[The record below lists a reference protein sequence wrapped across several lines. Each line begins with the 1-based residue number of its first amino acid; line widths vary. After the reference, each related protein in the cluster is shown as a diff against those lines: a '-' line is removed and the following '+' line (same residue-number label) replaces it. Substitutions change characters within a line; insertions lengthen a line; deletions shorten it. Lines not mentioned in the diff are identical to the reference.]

1 MSKRTQLGPVCCP
14 SQYRKAKGGTFESAF
29 ELAHI
34 FDQVAFSE
42 NQGAL
47 YSVIIDIGVRVYY
60 RFELRL
66 GHFLF
71 AHLQG
76 ERKI

>member
-1 MSKRTQLGPVCCP
+1 MTQLVQVCCP
-14 SQYRKAKGGTFESAF
+14 AQYRIAKGGTFESA
-29 ELAHI
+29 AHI

-47 YSVIIDIGVRVYY
+47 YLVIIVMGVGVYCP
-60 RFELRL
+60 FELRP

-76 ERKI
+76 KRQI